1 MGFKVLTM
9 VDEATEKII
18 DGARRQQAV
27 EVEEGIQVMNII
39 VEELF
44 KDPEDC
50 LCAQLKVRL
59 CYRYR
64 KKLGITLLGTTLKVK
79 LEVKNTSKSSLRS
92 LLQRKLNNI
101 CNSNYVIGIDMFF
114 VNIIELVQGCKWI
127 TDVNQNNYIC
137 TLYNM

>member
-18 DGARRQQAV
+18 SGARRQQAV
-27 EVEEGIQVMNII
+27 EVDEDIQAMNIV
-39 VEELF
+39 VEQLY
-44 KDPEDC
+44 KDPEEG
-50 LCAQLKVRL
+50 LYAQLKVRL

-79 LEVKNTSKSSLRS
+79 LDLKNTSKVSLRS

-114 VNIIELVQGCKWI
+114 VNIIELMQGCKWI
-127 TDVNQNNYIC
+127 TEVNQNNYIC

>member
-27 EVEEGIQVMNII
+27 EVDEDIQVMNIV
-39 VEELF
+39 VENIY
-44 KDPEDC
+44 KDPEEG
-50 LCAQLKVRL
+50 LYAQLKVRL

-79 LEVKNTSKSSLRS
+79 LDLKNTSKVSLRS

-114 VNIIELVQGCKWI
+114 VNIIELMQGCKWI
-127 TDVNQNNYIC
+127 TEVNQNNYIC